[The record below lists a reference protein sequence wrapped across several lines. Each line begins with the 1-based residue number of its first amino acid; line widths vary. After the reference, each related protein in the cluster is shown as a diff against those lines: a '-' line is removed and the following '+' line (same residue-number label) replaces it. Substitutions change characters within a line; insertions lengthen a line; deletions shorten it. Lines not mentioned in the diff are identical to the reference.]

1 VIRLKAK
8 SSITKRV
15 NDEAKAWKE
24 SKDTIAMSNEDS
36 QESKIDVAKNPV

>member
-8 SSITKRV
+8 SAITKRV

-24 SKDTIAMSNEDS
+24 RKDIIAMSNEDP
-36 QESKIDVAKNPV
+36 QKDEVDTAKNPV